1 MVDSSGTLSFWKD
14 LLSFLAI
21 LLSFLATLLSF
32 WQLYLSFLYF
42 FIYFHPNPWFY
53 LLFRLFHGKK
63 MSFFIPKG
71 EKSSG
76 RLSFLLKYFKNP
88 PVHWVFLKNWAWVFL
103 KLEFFRLEFFSK
115 CPKKSLVYNTFLN
128 KTTFQSEALK
138 LDFPVKLYNFYICV
152 INQRNIRFKT
162 RSLSPQ

>member
-21 LLSFLATLLSF
+21 LLSFLANLLSF
-32 WQLYLSFLYF
+32 WQLYLSFWYF
-42 FIYFHPNPWFY
+42 FIYFHQNPWFY

-63 MSFFIPKG
+63 TSFFIPKG

-115 CPKKSLVYNTFLN
+115 CPKKKPELN
-128 KTTFQSEALK
+128 IQSIMEESGQM
-138 LDFPVKLYNFYICV
+138 Y
-152 INQRNIRFKT
+152 
-162 RSLSPQ
+162 

>member
-1 MVDSSGTLSFWKD
+1 MLIR
-14 LLSFLAI
+14 LFLDACLGVI
-21 LLSFLATLLSF
+21 GCWFLRYLEFLERFVEFFGHFVEFFGKFIECLANLLSF
-32 WQLYLSFLYF
+32 WQLYLSFWYF
-42 FIYFHPNPWFY
+42 FIYFHQNPWFY

-115 CPKKSLVYNTFLN
+115 CPKKSLH
-128 KTTFQSEALK
+128 
-138 LDFPVKLYNFYICV
+138 
-152 INQRNIRFKT
+152 
-162 RSLSPQ
+162 